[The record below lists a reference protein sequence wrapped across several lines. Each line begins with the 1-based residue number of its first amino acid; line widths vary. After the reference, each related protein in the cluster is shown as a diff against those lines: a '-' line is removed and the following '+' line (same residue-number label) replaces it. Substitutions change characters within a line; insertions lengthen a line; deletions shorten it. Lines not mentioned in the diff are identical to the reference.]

1 MTSKRCYE
9 NAIRKLGEKGDIESK
24 EMLRFA
30 SDMQAEGISFS
41 RVEKYIY
48 HLNFFLVWL
57 PENIFSPQIEYIKD
71 ALRQLEDSDYKPKT
85 KAGVSRP

>member
-1 MTSKRCYE
+1 
-9 NAIRKLGEKGDIESK
+9 
-24 EMLRFA
+24 MLRFA

-85 KAGVSRP
+85 KAGVSSSDILPRLKRLSDNYSQ